1 MFRQLKWYSFINRQK
16 ADADMVNRFKN
27 KFGDSENN
35 VILIGDYEQRKQMKY
50 KEPSKGKSIRKL
62 FRDQRYK
69 VYLVDEFRT
78 SCRLYESGEELI
90 NVRGCHALLGSK
102 ILKSKMSTDKP
113 GPFMKEMIKL
123 GYRPTIINRDLN
135 ASLNIR
141 LKGWHILSNLKEP
154 KYLDRQQCMREVANK
169 KKLKNTTLIKTN

>member
-62 FRDQRYK
+62 FRDHK
-69 VYLVDEFRT
+69 
-78 SCRLYESGEELI
+78 
-90 NVRGCHALLGSK
+90 
-102 ILKSKMSTDKP
+102 
-113 GPFMKEMIKL
+113 
-123 GYRPTIINRDLN
+123 
-135 ASLNIR
+135 
-141 LKGWHILSNLKEP
+141 
-154 KYLDRQQCMREVANK
+154 
-169 KKLKNTTLIKTN
+169 